1 LISDMTPTPE
11 GLYGQRLDDLEA
23 DRPTA
28 MQDFPNYGH
37 SSSLYESRP
46 EVFPDML
53 DSINSESIDVIC
65 LNQVVHPAIQRID
78 HMRVLGIKVGHT
90 FRKPTFLSA
99 DFHTSLS
106 ETDLARTAAGLPN
119 L

>member
-1 LISDMTPTPE
+1 LISGMTPTPE
-11 GLYGQRLDDLEA
+11 GLYGQRINDREA
-23 DRPTA
+23 NRLTA
-28 MQDFPNYGH
+28 MQDFPYYSH
-37 SSSLYESRP
+37 SSSLHESRP
-46 EVFPDML
+46 EIFPDML

-65 LNQVVHPAIQRID
+65 LNQVVDPAIQRID

-90 FRKPTFLSA
+90 FRKPAFLSA
-99 DFHTSLS
+99 RFHTGLS